1 MNRQVAGA
9 IVGLLG
15 VAALAAWSIAGPG
28 EKLGPRAPADRPTLV
43 LLTSLPLVFG
53 ESFGLDGGGSPA
65 LNWLEDRYNVLPIGI
80 ADAASLK
87 DRKLLLMAH
96 PRAQPAEVLVELD
109 QWVRNGGHVLLL
121 ADPKLDWPSERPLGD
136 KLRPPPAFADTGLL
150 MHWGLELEA
159 PPLNSEVT
167 AGTLSGNKCRIEDD
181 GLVAHCAIGRGQAT
195 VIADAD
201 FLNSDGKLDLLGDE
215 LARLEN

>member
-1 MNRQVAGA
+1 
-9 IVGLLG
+9 
-15 VAALAAWSIAGPG
+15 
-28 EKLGPRAPADRPTLV
+28 
-43 LLTSLPLVFG
+43 
-53 ESFGLDGGGSPA
+53 
-65 LNWLEDRYNVLPIGI
+65 
-80 ADAASLK
+80 
-87 DRKLLLMAH
+87 
-96 PRAQPAEVLVELD
+96 
-109 QWVRNGGHVLLL
+109 
-121 ADPKLDWPSERPLGD
+121 
-136 KLRPPPAFADTGLL
+136 

-201 FLNSDGKLDLLGDE
+201 FLNSGGKLDLLGDE